1 MHCKLTNK
9 KFLNNWVKNVVL
21 TVFGS
26 VSVALMALTVGFSDF
41 FDNLFLETN
50 DLIIAGIILLVS
62 FFGTV
67 FLTKKWIKSAKA
79 AKLEGKDMNKPD
91 KPLIPRSGG
100 LIVAIVVCF
109 SVLIYVFLKTFSM
122 LGAPQSNVVEAFAI
136 SSTILLAGFIGFVDD
151 ILGWKTG
158 LSQLQKIF
166 LTIPIALPLT
176 VLNVNTTIMTIPF
189 LGQIDFGLL
198 YPLLIVPL
206 GIIGATN
213 GFNLLAGYNGLEAS
227 MGLVIF
233 ATFGATSIIVGRL
246 WIALVCMI
254 VYASLLGFLAFNW
267 HPAKVFPGNSFSYA
281 IGALIGTLAIL
292 GSMERIA
299 VWLFMLYILEILLYM
314 RARLIDKAGDVQ
326 AFAKVNEDGSLE
338 LPYEHIYDT
347 THLAIWVLKKLKT
360 KVYEKDVVLFIVAVQ
375 SVIAVLGLLLIV

>member
-109 SVLIYVFLKTFSM
+109 SVLFYVFLKTFAM

-189 LGQIDFGLL
+189 LGQVDFGLL
-198 YPLLIVPL
+198 YPLVIVPL

-233 ATFGATSIIVGRL
+233 ATFGVTSIIVGRL